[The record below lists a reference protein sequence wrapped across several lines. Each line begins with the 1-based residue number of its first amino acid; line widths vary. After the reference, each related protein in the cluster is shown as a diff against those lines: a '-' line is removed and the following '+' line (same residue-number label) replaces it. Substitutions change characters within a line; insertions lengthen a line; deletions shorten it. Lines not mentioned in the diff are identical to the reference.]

1 MNKYKWIAEKGK
13 CSQEDLIAT
22 AVEYCAEDAIY
33 IAMHIDRPEIGQAV
47 SDRVS
52 QISVD
57 NLMELRIFNS
67 DWELFAT
74 RSRCGEE
81 FKWRVTSDKELE
93 TQDYIVRYQAIDL
106 NKVKSMRNG
115 NELQISDQVKR
126 AKVMSYIAYDEFGMA
141 KAVDNRVCGFVE

>member
-1 MNKYKWIAEKGK
+1 MDKYKWIAEKGK

-57 NLMELRIFNS
+57 KLMELRIFNS
-67 DWELFAT
+67 DWEFFAT

-81 FKWRVTSDKELE
+81 FKWKVTSDKELE

-106 NKVKSMRNG
+106 NKVK
-115 NELQISDQVKR
+115 
-126 AKVMSYIAYDEFGMA
+126 
-141 KAVDNRVCGFVE
+141 